1 MCPGSSGLTQ
11 KGGSFLAT
19 HPGWRSASRSRDP
32 IAHSRTLWR
41 PQLRARRRSD
51 PNFQEKR
58 MRLHRWTAALGV
70 ACMVTGANASAQDL
84 DTAVGERANANA
96 SGVSSQKRI
105 DAISDETESLF
116 SRYSSALKQI
126 DAINV
131 YNRQMNELLASQQ
144 DELASLTDQLD
155 RVEIV
160 TRDVTPLMLRMIG
173 ALEAFV
179 ELDIPFLLE
188 ERTGRVDELRKLMS
202 RSDVTN
208 SEKYR
213 RIMEAYQI
221 ENEYG
226 RTIEAYRATLK
237 QAGGEVTVDFL
248 RFGRIALVYQTLD
261 ESQAGVWDQQSRS
274 WRDLDASEYRT
285 AIRQGLRIAR
295 KQSAPDLIQLPLPAA
310 VTVEG
315 AS

>member
-1 MCPGSSGLTQ
+1 MTAKPTPHRGAAVVTLV
-11 KGGSFLAT
+11 LAALVM
-19 HPGWRSASRSRDP
+19 HAPALAQDAESASSP
-32 IAHSRTLWR
+32 AEV
-41 PQLRARRRSD
+41 AESD
-51 PNFQEKR
+51 PTEKLLDDVR
-58 MRLHRWTAALGV
+58 GV
-70 ACMVTGANASAQDL
+70 RREGNVEGAD
-84 DTAVGERANANA
+84 
-96 SGVSSQKRI
+96 SQKRI
-105 DAISDETESLF
+105 DALSDETETLF

-131 YNRQMNELLASQQ
+131 YNQQMESLLVSQQ
-144 DELASLTDQLD
+144 EELDSLRDQLD

-179 ELDIPFLLE
+179 ELDIPFLID

-202 RSDVTN
+202 RSDVSN

-226 RTIEAYRATLK
+226 RTIEAYRATLTRG
-237 QAGGEVTVDFL
+237 GGEATVDFL

-261 ESQAGVWDQQSRS
+261 ESEQGVWDQATKS
-274 WRDLDASEYRT
+274 WKVLDAGEYRT

-295 KQSAPDLIQLPLPAA
+295 KQSAPDLIQLPLPSPEN
-310 VTVEG
+310 VEG

>member
-1 MCPGSSGLTQ
+1 MTAKPTPRCGAAVLAAFLLLQAPAFAQEAEPEAPEPAAAEARDTSAERLDQVRGVRR
-11 KGGSFLAT
+11 KGNVEG
-19 HPGWRSASRSRDP
+19 
-32 IAHSRTLWR
+32 
-41 PQLRARRRSD
+41 
-51 PNFQEKR
+51 
-58 MRLHRWTAALGV
+58 AA
-70 ACMVTGANASAQDL
+70 
-84 DTAVGERANANA
+84 
-96 SGVSSQKRI
+96 SQKTI
-105 DAISDETESLF
+105 DALSDETESLF

-131 YNRQMNELLASQQ
+131 YNRQMEELLASQQ
-144 DELASLTDQLD
+144 TELASLTDQLD

-179 ELDIPFLLE
+179 ELDIPFLIE
-188 ERTGRVDELRKLMS
+188 ERTGRVNELRKLMS

-213 RIMEAYQI
+213 RIMEGYQI

-226 RTIEAYRATLK
+226 RTIEAYRASLK
-237 QAGGEVTVDFL
+237 RDGGEVTVDFL

-261 ESQAGVWDQQSRS
+261 ESEAGVWDQKSRS
-274 WRDLDASEYRT
+274 WLPLEASEYRT

>member
-1 MCPGSSGLTQ
+1 MTAKPTPRCGAAVLAAF
-11 KGGSFLAT
+11 FLSQA
-19 HPGWRSASRSRDP
+19 PALAQDAEP
-32 IAHSRTLWR
+32 EA
-41 PQLRARRRSD
+41 PEPAAAEASD
-51 PNFQEKR
+51 PSAELLDQVRGVRREGNVEG
-58 MRLHRWTAALGV
+58 AA
-70 ACMVTGANASAQDL
+70 
-84 DTAVGERANANA
+84 
-96 SGVSSQKRI
+96 SQKKI
-105 DAISDETESLF
+105 DVLSDETESLF

-131 YNRQMNELLASQQ
+131 YNQQMEELLASQQ
-144 DELASLTDQLD
+144 DELDSLRDQLD

-179 ELDIPFLLE
+179 ELDIPFLID
-188 ERTGRVDELRKLMS
+188 ERTGRVTELRKLMS
-202 RSDVTN
+202 RSDVSN

-237 QAGGEVTVDFL
+237 RAGGEVTVDFL
-248 RFGRIALVYQTLD
+248 RFGRIALMYQTLD
-261 ESQAGVWDQQSRS
+261 ESEAGVWDQDTRS
-274 WRDLDASEYRT
+274 WRELDPSEYRT

-315 AS
+315 AG

>member
-1 MCPGSSGLTQ
+1 MTAKPTPRCGAAVLAA
-11 KGGSFLAT
+11 FL
-19 HPGWRSASRSRDP
+19 
-32 IAHSRTLWR
+32 LW
-41 PQLRARRRSD
+41 QLPALAQDAEPAAAEPAAAEASD
-51 PNFQEKR
+51 PSAELLDEVRDVRREANVEG
-58 MRLHRWTAALGV
+58 AA
-70 ACMVTGANASAQDL
+70 
-84 DTAVGERANANA
+84 
-96 SGVSSQKRI
+96 SQKKI
-105 DAISDETESLF
+105 DVLSDETESLF

-131 YNRQMNELLASQQ
+131 YNQQMEELLSSQQ
-144 DELASLTDQLD
+144 DELDSLRDQLD

-179 ELDIPFLLE
+179 ELDIPFLID
-188 ERTGRVDELRKLMS
+188 ERTGRVNELRKLMS

-226 RTIEAYRATLK
+226 RTIEAYRATLTR
-237 QAGGEVTVDFL
+237 GGSEVTVDFL
-248 RFGRIALVYQTLD
+248 RFGRIALLYQSLD
-261 ESQAGVWDQQSRS
+261 ESETGVWDQDTRS
-274 WRDLDASEYRT
+274 WRELDSSEYRT

-315 AS
+315 AG